1 MGRQILD
8 KQTWLKHRI
17 ELNGS
22 YGYSED
28 WKTIIKLF
36 ENRIKD
42 FYFVPINDILRPNNR
57 KGEGF
62 SVLTLQCALIE
73 MFAAFKQGKIH
84 THKRPK
90 KDEKRPTYEY
100 YDSDKCFVE
109 FLESEDVFENQF
121 FIKDKETNIIT
132 SHPIFDAKEFY
143 GKVRCG
149 LMHEARTKEDWL
161 ISAAEPEKYDVTKF
175 LFYNESDKTKKINR
189 TILQKQLEKYFSSYI
204 IKLSIED
211 VEGQSLRRLLA
222 RKLDHLY
229 DVPAELSFDWWKEE

>member
-8 KQTWLKHRI
+8 KQTWSKHRM

-42 FYFVPINDILRPNNR
+42 FYFAPINDILRPNNR

-121 FIKDKETNIIT
+121 FIKDRETNIIT
-132 SHPIFDAKEFY
+132 AHPIFDAKEFY

-161 ISAAEPEKYDVTKF
+161 ISAAEPEKDDVAKF
-175 LFYNESDKTKKINR
+175 LFYDQSDKTKKINR

-204 IKLSIED
+204 KKLSIED
-211 VEGQSLRRLLA
+211 NEGQSLRRLLA